1 MTNSKAIQRALI
13 SVYYKDGLAPIV
25 QKLHENNVEILSTG
39 GTLAFIKELGVPVTA
54 VEDVTQFPEILG
66 GRVKTLHPAIFG
78 GILNRRDL
86 PADQAHMAEHKLGP
100 IDLVIVDL
108 YPSLKK

>member
-1 MTNSKAIQRALI
+1 MTDQKPIQRALI
-13 SVYYKDGLAPIV
+13 SVFYKDGLAQIV
-25 QKLHENNVEILSTG
+25 EKLHANNVEILSTG
-39 GTLAFIKELGVPVTA
+39 GTLAFINEMGIPVTA

-78 GILNRRDL
+78 GILNRRNYAPDK
-86 PADQAHMAEHKLGP
+86 AHMAEHQLSS

-108 YPSLKK
+108 YPF